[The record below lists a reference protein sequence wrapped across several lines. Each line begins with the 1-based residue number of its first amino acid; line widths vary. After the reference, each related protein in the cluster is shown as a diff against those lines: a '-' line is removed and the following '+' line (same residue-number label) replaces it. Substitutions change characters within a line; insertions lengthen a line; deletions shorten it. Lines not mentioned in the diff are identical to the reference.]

1 MPYQSISPLR
11 HRYRQRDY
19 LGNRSEEVDPLES
32 YRDDVENWARTTKK
46 RKHEHCQSLPNAVAN
61 PQMLRIAIDDI
72 GRRKILSDD
81 PRVSIPNWYPW
92 EWLRDIQKRVLD
104 GSYKRGKY
112 TKHKIPKPGKTGFR
126 TIEVPPDET
135 RIVARNLSNLLTPLL
150 DPDFYDLSM
159 GFRPKRSPAHCV
171 VAAKSLIKQG
181 MHHMVACDIRD
192 AFGTVPKK
200 RLLQIL
206 SSRLHQSPVMS
217 LIEELLDRTRK
228 KGIPQGLSISP
239 ICLNVYL
246 DQLLDHWWVS
256 NFPGTVLV
264 RYADDLAVFC
274 DTHESAVDCY
284 AALRER
290 IKAIGMKIKE
300 SQDEAVHDLSSG
312 DHVNWIGFNV
322 RWTNGKMRVQVSE
335 SSWCKLEDCLSEW
348 KYKRDK
354 GESVT
359 DFDLA
364 SIGFQWLVQKAL
376 GFREAQVSVVAE
388 QIRHLADG
396 CGLNMSLFT
405 DEEAQIAWQE
415 GRKVAE
421 RAQDDVSQW
430 LPQALTPEQI

>member
-1 MPYQSISPLR
+1 M
-11 HRYRQRDY
+11 
-19 LGNRSEEVDPLES
+19 
-32 YRDDVENWARTTKK
+32 
-46 RKHEHCQSLPNAVAN
+46 
-61 PQMLRIAIDDI
+61 
-72 GRRKILSDD
+72 
-81 PRVSIPNWYPW
+81 
-92 EWLRDIQKRVLD
+92 
-104 GSYKRGKY
+104 
-112 TKHKIPKPGKTGFR
+112 
-126 TIEVPPDET
+126 
-135 RIVARNLSNLLTPLL
+135 
-150 DPDFYDLSM
+150 
-159 GFRPKRSPAHCV
+159 
-171 VAAKSLIKQG
+171 
-181 MHHMVACDIRD
+181 
-192 AFGTVPKK
+192 
-200 RLLQIL
+200 
-206 SSRLHQSPVMS
+206 
-217 LIEELLDRTRK
+217 
-228 KGIPQGLSISP
+228 
-239 ICLNVYL
+239 
-246 DQLLDHWWVS
+246 
-256 NFPGTVLV
+256 

-335 SSWCKLEDCLSEW
+335 SSWCKLEDDLSKW

-388 QIRHLADG
+388 QIRQLADG

-421 RAQDDVSQW
+421 RARDDVSQW